1 MSTSTETLTA
11 PIEAYIDQVGDIIFG
26 VVPELVVASVA
37 LFGLF
42 FAIAYGLRWLRKAL
56 GASV

>member
-1 MSTSTETLTA
+1 MATDTATLIA
-11 PIEAYIDQVGDIIFG
+11 PVESYIEQVGDIIFG